1 MKKVKKIARYLLYV
15 LIGLII
21 AMAVIPYVYKDEII
35 EGIKEAANQNMEAD
49 LDFSDLQLSLFAAFP
64 SLQLKI
70 EDIKITG
77 RDTFAHKELLKS
89 EALALNVHLPSLWSK
104 DKVYQVNSIRLLRP
118 EVDLLVLEDGSANY
132 DIFPESD
139 TSTPT
144 SNFALSLNQY
154 AIEEASLNLI
164 DQQSRLIVQLTG
176 LQHEGYGNMT
186 ATQFDL
192 TTKSSIESLNLRSE
206 GTPYMTESQI
216 DLDAIIQVDLEE
228 NTYTLAEN
236 NLKINELDL
245 TGNGKLTLLES
256 GALDITADVQ
266 SPSEEFSSFLSVVP
280 YAFTKDFKEVKSSG
294 KGTFDATV
302 QGLYDA
308 EKGNYPNFNVN
319 LQVQDAE
326 FNYPGLPTSVHQINI
341 VGKIENTSK
350 DLSDLYINLDKFSLA
365 VKNQKVQGQ
374 VRVNKL
380 LNDPHIKAK
389 ANGSMNL
396 AQLAEALPLEQNTQ
410 LKGNLDFDVKA
421 NVQSSDLE
429 SNKWTGKGVE
439 GFIQGEDIAY
449 FSQGEEVLSLSKVDV
464 SASDNKVK
472 ASWQEAHFDN
482 NKINGNA
489 RFSNIGAFL
498 LGKGNLDGTVNVN
511 GSIVDVNP
519 YITPAEEMDPTA
531 AKQDFSTLN
540 IDLEAKVDQFLYDVY
555 VFENSKLSG
564 KLVDDAFILKNLDT
578 KVGKSP
584 INLKG
589 RLDNL
594 SPYVNNE
601 GNLKGRLTAAS
612 TYFALTD
619 LIVEPDTA
627 VEVTEIVPI
636 PENLDMNIAFETN
649 TLDYDGIQLNKVR
662 GTIIIE
668 DQVAQIHQATAKGLG
683 GEMAFS
689 GSYATPTDAA
699 PNFTFKYDLS
709 QLQFSKV
716 FRQLPSVQT
725 MTPIVEYIDGFFNST
740 LIMDGDL
747 GPGLLPKLNTLNAS
761 GFVET
766 LNSSLKNFEVI
777 EKLEEK
783 LNLEKFK
790 TIALDNTKNWIEI
803 SEGRLEFKPQKY
815 SWNEIEVMVSGSHS
829 LESDMDYD
837 LIFKIPREKLAQNA
851 VGAIANT
858 GLNYLEKEAQKVGID
873 LSTGENI
880 DLLVNI
886 GGSIKKPLYS
896 IQPLGSST
904 GGSFEENIQNAVEQ
918 QVNKEVEKARDS
930 LNKVVKK
937 TKESIKDTISNV
949 VDKAIDSTKNI
960 INKKVEEGKK
970 EVEEKAKETGQKL
983 VDSLKSKV
991 ITDSLSNAVGDKVID
1006 IIGGKSQEEKD
1017 KIKDRLKDF
1026 NPFNKKKKDK

>member
-1 MKKVKKIARYLLYV
+1 MKKVKKIARYFLYV

-49 LDFSDLQLSLFAAFP
+49 LDFSDIQLSLFAAFP

-77 RDTFAHKELLKS
+77 RDTFARQELFKS
-89 EALALNVHLPSLWSK
+89 EVLALNVHLPSLWSK
-104 DKVYQVNSIRLLRP
+104 DKVYQVNSIHLLRP
-118 EVDLLVLEDGSANY
+118 EVNLIVLEDGSANY

-139 TSTPT
+139 TSTTT

-164 DQQSRLIVQLTG
+164 DQQSRLNVQLTG

-206 GTPYMTESQI
+206 GTHYMTQSQI

-228 NTYTLAEN
+228 NTYSLAEN
-236 NLKINELDL
+236 NLRINELDL

-256 GALDITADVQ
+256 GALDITADIQ
-266 SPSEEFSSFLSVVP
+266 SPSEDFSSYLSVVP

-294 KGTFDATV
+294 KGTFEATI
-302 QGLYDA
+302 QGIYDS
-308 EKGNYPNFNVN
+308 EKGNYPNFNIN
-319 LQVQDAE
+319 LLVQDAE
-326 FNYPGLPTSVHQINI
+326 FNYPGLPASVNQINI
-341 VGKIENTSK
+341 VGNIENTSK
-350 DLSDLYINLDKFSLA
+350 DLSDLYINLNNFSLA
-365 VKNQKVQGQ
+365 VKDQKVQGQ
-374 VRVNKL
+374 VSVNKL

-429 SNKWTGKGVE
+429 SDEWSGKGVE
-439 GFIQGEDIAY
+439 GFVKGEDIAY
-449 FSQGEEVLSLSKVDV
+449 FSQGEEVVSLSKVDV
-464 SASDNKVK
+464 SASDNKVM

-482 NKINGNA
+482 SKINGNA

-498 LGKGNLDGTVNVN
+498 LGKGNLDGTINVN

-519 YITPAEEMDPTA
+519 YITVEEEMDPTV
-531 AKQDFSTLN
+531 AKQDFSALN

-578 KVGKSP
+578 KIGKSP

-601 GNLKGRLTAAS
+601 GDLKGTLTAAS
-612 TYFALTD
+612 PYFALTD

-636 PENLDMNIAFETN
+636 PENLDMNIAFETK

-662 GTIIIE
+662 GRIIIE

-689 GSYATPTDAA
+689 GSYATPTDAD

-858 GLNYLEKEAQKVGID
+858 GLNFLEEEAQKVGID

-930 LNKVVKK
+930 LNTVVKK

-949 VDKAIDSTKNI
+949 VDKAIDSTKNKV
-960 INKKVEEGKK
+960 NEKVEEAKK
-970 EVEEKAKETGQKL
+970 VVEDKAKKAGEAI
-983 VDSLKSKV
+983 VDSLKTSLGK
-991 ITDSLSNAVGDKVID
+991 DSLTNALGDKVID
-1006 IIGGKSQEEKD
+1006 IIGGKSKEEKD

-1026 NPFNKKKKDK
+1026 NPFSKKKKDK